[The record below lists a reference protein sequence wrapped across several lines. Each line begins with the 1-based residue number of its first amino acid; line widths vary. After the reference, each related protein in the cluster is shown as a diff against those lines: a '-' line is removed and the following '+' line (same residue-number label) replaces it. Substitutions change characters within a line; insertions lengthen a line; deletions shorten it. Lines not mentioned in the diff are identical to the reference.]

1 MKKAITLIIL
11 VALAFSSIGS
21 ADEINF
27 SWTYDF
33 QANPDVHKF
42 QVYKD
47 SQPEVNATLDVCTLQ
62 QEGSMTRVR
71 YMFPCENCSRAE
83 ASYYVTAID
92 DAGQESPPSESI
104 TLNPAPDKPGS
115 FSVEFRITVSGD

>member
-1 MKKAITLIIL
+1 MRKIVTLIL
-11 VALAFSSIGS
+11 VALASVNLAW

-33 QANPDVHKF
+33 NANPDVHKF

-47 SQPEVNATLDVCTLQ
+47 NHPAVNATLDVCTLQ

-71 YMFPCENCSRAE
+71 YVFPCENCSRAE

-104 TLNPAPDKPGS
+104 TLNPAPDKPNRFG
-115 FSVEFRITVSGD
+115 VEFRITVGK